1 MLKAKIPKIVSE
13 SQEFS
18 KIFNADMKI
27 LSTGAGDGTL
37 LEFPLAPKLSKVACL
52 LNTIIFIS
60 SQFRHLLRYAKRC
73 FFSVNTFDA
82 TNTAAAASVQDSI
95 ENYRQQAKLCVLES
109 IR

>member
-27 LSTGAGDGTL
+27 SSTGDGTS
-37 LEFPLAPKLSKVACL
+37 LEFSLAPKLSKVACL
-52 LNTIIFIS
+52 LNPIIFIS

>member
-27 LSTGAGDGTL
+27 LSTGDGTL

-52 LNTIIFIS
+52 LNPIIFIP